1 MNDSYLHLRL
11 LHLVSAGRGYGVS
24 VRLSRIAVKN
34 FRNLVDI
41 DVPLTRHTVI
51 VGENRSGKSNLM
63 HAMRLVLDNT
73 LSGDQ
78 RRLQPED
85 FWDGLATVD
94 GDPTSS
100 GETVEVSLEVTDFE
114 DEASVVATLGDALVS
129 GSPLTARLTYRW
141 EPDSLVDEG
150 VVYRARLYGGADD
163 QTISSGDVRDR
174 LITVFM
180 HALRD
185 VESDVKSWRR
195 SPLRALLEGASQNAA
210 PADLD
215 KVRAAMKAAND
226 AVNNLGPL
234 VTLSENISASTS
246 AAVGANQGLEATLAA
261 APPDPRRLIRAMQLL
276 VDGTAQRQLTSTS
289 LGALNVL
296 YFSLLE
302 LRLKQRLESAEVAHV
317 LLAIE
322 EPEAHLHPHLQRL
335 LFKHLQ
341 QDDVSRSTVVTTHS
355 PHIASATS
363 ARNLVMLRTTPDGT
377 VAHAASQADLI
388 QDEWD
393 DIDRYLDATRSE
405 LVFARRVLLVEG
417 VAEQLMVPSLAR
429 AIGIDLDK
437 VGISVCAIG
446 GTHFAAY
453 IKLCMA
459 LGIPWAVLTD
469 GDPTIKVTGARRKQ
483 LLEQQTGAD
492 PAAIFVGATT
502 FEHDIIVVSD
512 LNRSGIVAVLT
523 DLLDDAEDL
532 VTVKAWEHATPEAK
546 EFLNMISTIGG
557 KGRFAQ
563 RLASTQLDPPAHLA
577 AALGYLLEP

>member
-1 MNDSYLHLRL
+1 
-11 LHLVSAGRGYGVS
+11 
-24 VRLSRIAVKN
+24 
-34 FRNLVDI
+34 
-41 DVPLTRHTVI
+41 
-51 VGENRSGKSNLM
+51 
-63 HAMRLVLDNT
+63 
-73 LSGDQ
+73 
-78 RRLQPED
+78 
-85 FWDGLATVD
+85 
-94 GDPTSS
+94 
-100 GETVEVSLEVTDFE
+100 VT
-114 DEASVVATLGDALVS
+114 GN
-129 GSPLTARLTYRW
+129 PLTARLTYRW
-141 EPDSLVDEG
+141 EPDPLVEDDI
-150 VVYRARLYGGADD
+150 VYRARLYGGADD
-163 QTISSGDVRDR
+163 QIISSGDVRDR

-195 SPLRALLEGASQNAA
+195 SPLRALLEGAAQDTAS
-210 PADLD
+210 ADLD
-215 KVRAAMKAAND
+215 KVRTAMKAAND
-226 AVNNLGPL
+226 AVNSLGPL
-234 VTLSENISASTS
+234 VTLSGNISTSTS

-261 APPDPRRLIRAMQLL
+261 APPDPRRLIRAMQLF

-363 ARNLVMLRTTPDGT
+363 ARNLVMLRTTPEGT
-377 VAHAASQADLI
+377 VAHAAAEANLT

-429 AIGIDLDK
+429 TLGIDLDE

-453 IKLCMA
+453 IKLCRA

-483 LLEQQTGAD
+483 LLEQKIGAD
-492 PAAIFVGATT
+492 PDAIFVGATT
-502 FEHDIIVVSD
+502 FEHDIIVESD
-512 LNRSGIVAVLT
+512 SNRSAIVRVLT
-523 DLLDDAEDL
+523 GLLDDTAHDDL
-532 VTVKAWEHATPEAK
+532 AAVASWEHETPEVK
-546 EFLNMISTIGG
+546 VFLKMISTIGG
-557 KGRFAQ
+557 KGRFSQ
-563 RLASTQLDPPAHLA
+563 RLASAKLDAPQHLA
-577 AALGYLLEP
+577 AALEYLLEP

>member
-1 MNDSYLHLRL
+1 M
-11 LHLVSAGRGYGVS
+11 
-24 VRLSRIAVKN
+24 SRIAVKN

-51 VGENRSGKSNLM
+51 VGENRSGKSNLL

-78 RRLQPED
+78 RRLRPED
-85 FWDGLATVD
+85 FWEGLATAD
-94 GDPTSS
+94 SDAADS
-100 GETVEVSLEVTDFE
+100 GESIEVSLEVTDFE
-114 DEASVVATLGDALVS
+114 DEASVVSTLGDALVT
-129 GSPLTARLTYRW
+129 GEPLTARLIYRW
-141 EPDSLVDEG
+141 EPDPLVDG
-150 VVYRARLYGGADD
+150 NVAYRARLYGGADERP
-163 QTISSGDVRDR
+163 IFSGDLRDR
-174 LITVFM
+174 LIIVFM

-195 SPLRALLEGASQNAA
+195 SPLRALLEGASKDADPAA
-210 PADLD
+210 LD
-215 KVRAAMKAAND
+215 KVRVAMKAAND
-226 AVNNLGPL
+226 SVNNLEPL
-234 VTLSENISASTS
+234 AALGKQISASTT

-261 APPDPRRLIRAMQLL
+261 APPDPRRLIRAMQLF

-302 LRLKQRLESAEVAHV
+302 LRLKQRLESAEIVHV

-355 PHIASATS
+355 PHIVSATS
-363 ARNLVMLRTTPDGT
+363 AQNLIMLRTTSMGT
-377 VAHAASQADLI
+377 VAHAAARAELSR
-388 QDEWD
+388 DEWD

-417 VAEQLMVPSLAR
+417 VAEQLMIPALAR
-429 AIGIDLDK
+429 TIGVDMDE

-453 IKLCMA
+453 IKLCRA

-483 LLEQQTGAD
+483 LLEEAADAD
-492 PAAIFVGATT
+492 PDAIFVGTTT
-502 FEHDIIVVSD
+502 FEHDIIVESAN
-512 LNRSGIVAVLT
+512 NRSAIIKVLT
-523 DLLDDAEDL
+523 EFIDDADDEDSKTVAAWTRETPD
-532 VTVKAWEHATPEAK
+532 VTN
-546 EFLNMISTIGG
+546 FLAMIKTIGG

-563 RLASTQLDPPAHLA
+563 RLASAQLDPPAHLT
-577 AALGYLLEP
+577 AALAYLMEP

>member
-1 MNDSYLHLRL
+1 M
-11 LHLVSAGRGYGVS
+11 
-24 VRLSRIAVKN
+24 SRIAVKN

-51 VGENRSGKSNLM
+51 VGENRSGKSNLL

-73 LSGDQ
+73 LSGDH
-78 RRLQPED
+78 RRLRPED
-85 FWDGLATVD
+85 FWDGLTTAD
-94 GDPTSS
+94 GDPTAS
-100 GETVEVSLEVTDFE
+100 GETVEVSLDVTNFE
-114 DEASVVATLGDALVS
+114 DEASVVATLGDALVT

-141 EPDSLVDEG
+141 EPDPLVNED
-150 VVYRARLYGGADD
+150 VVYRARLYGGLDE
-163 QTISSGDVRDR
+163 QPISSGDVRDR

-195 SPLRALLEGASQNAA
+195 SPLRALLEAASQNAA
-210 PADLD
+210 PADLENVH
-215 KVRAAMKAAND
+215 KAMKAAND
-226 AVNNLGPL
+226 SLNNLGPL
-234 VTLSENISASTS
+234 VTLSNDISASTA

-261 APPDPRRLIRAMQLL
+261 APPDPRRLIRAMQLF
-276 VDGTAQRQLTSTS
+276 VDGNAQRQLTGTS

-302 LRLKQRLESAEVAHV
+302 LQLKQRLESSEVAHV

-341 QDDVSRSTVVTTHS
+341 QDDVNRSTIVTTHS

-363 ARNLVMLRTTPDGT
+363 ARNLVMLRATPDGT
-377 VAHAASQADLI
+377 VAHAAAEADLT

-429 AIGIDLDK
+429 TIDVDLDK

-446 GTHFAAY
+446 GTHFTAY
-453 IKLCMA
+453 IKLCKA

-483 LLEQQTGAD
+483 LLEQGIGAD
-492 PAAIFVGATT
+492 TDAIFVGATT
-502 FEHDIIVVSD
+502 FEHDIIVASD
-512 LNRSGIVAVLT
+512 SNRSAIVAVLT
-523 DLLDDAEDL
+523 DLLDDTEDIR
-532 VTVKAWEHATPEAK
+532 TVKTWEQATPEVK
-546 EFLNMISTIGG
+546 EFLDMISTIGG

-563 RLASTQLDPPAHLA
+563 RLANTQLSPPAHLA
-577 AALGYLLEP
+577 AALKYLLEQ

>member
-1 MNDSYLHLRL
+1 M
-11 LHLVSAGRGYGVS
+11 
-24 VRLSRIAVKN
+24 SRIVVKN

-51 VGENRSGKSNLM
+51 VGENRSGKSNLL

-78 RRLQPED
+78 RRLRPED
-85 FWDGLATVD
+85 FWDGLATAD
-94 GDPTSS
+94 GDRSAS
-100 GETVEVSLEVTDFE
+100 GETIEVSLEVTDFE
-114 DEASVVATLGDALVS
+114 DEASVVATLGDALVT

-141 EPDSLVDEG
+141 EPDPLVDDD
-150 VVYRARLYGGADD
+150 VVYRVRLYGGVDE
-163 QTISSGDVRDR
+163 QPISSGDVRDR

-195 SPLRALLEGASQNAA
+195 SPLRALLEAASQSAA
-210 PADLD
+210 PADLA
-215 KVRAAMKAAND
+215 KVHKAMKAANESL
-226 AVNNLGPL
+226 NNLGPL
-234 VTLSENISASTS
+234 VTLSDDISASTT

-261 APPDPRRLIRAMQLL
+261 APPDPRRLIRAMQLF
-276 VDGTAQRQLTSTS
+276 VDGTAQRQLTGTS

-302 LRLKQRLESAEVAHV
+302 LQLKQRLESSEVAHV

-341 QDDVSRSTVVTTHS
+341 QDDVNRSTVVTTHS

-363 ARNLVMLRTTPDGT
+363 ARNLVMLRATPGGT
-377 VAHAASQADLI
+377 VAHAAAEADLA

-417 VAEQLMVPSLAR
+417 VAEQLMIPSLAR
-429 AIGIDLDK
+429 TIDVDLDK

-446 GTHFAAY
+446 GTHFASY
-453 IKLCMA
+453 IKLCRA

-483 LLEQQTGAD
+483 LLEQGIGAD
-492 PAAIFVGATT
+492 ADAIFVGATT
-502 FEHDIIVVSD
+502 FEHDIIVASD
-512 LNRSGIVAVLT
+512 SNRSAIVAVLT
-523 DLLDDAEDL
+523 DLLDDTEDIR
-532 VTVKAWEHATPEAK
+532 TVKTWEQATPEVK
-546 EFLNMISTIGG
+546 EFLDMISTIGG

-563 RLASTQLDPPAHLA
+563 RLASTQLSPPAHLA
-577 AALGYLLEP
+577 AALEYLLEP

>member
-1 MNDSYLHLRL
+1 M
-11 LHLVSAGRGYGVS
+11 
-24 VRLSRIAVKN
+24 RLSRIAVKN

-51 VGENRSGKSNLM
+51 VGENRSGKSNLL

-78 RRLQPED
+78 RRLRPED
-85 FWDGLATVD
+85 FWDGLKAAD

-100 GETVEVSLEVTDFE
+100 GEIVEVSLEVTDFE
-114 DEASVVATLGDALVS
+114 DEASVVTTLGDALVT

-141 EPDSLVDEG
+141 EPDPRVDKE
-150 VVYRARLYGGADD
+150 VVYRARLYGGAAERP
-163 QTISSGDVRDR
+163 IFAGDVRDR

-195 SPLRALLEGASQNAA
+195 SPLRALLEAASQSAS
-210 PADLD
+210 PADLE
-215 KVRAAMKAAND
+215 KVHKAMKAAND
-226 AVNNLGPL
+226 TLNKLDPL
-234 VTLSENISASTS
+234 VTLSNDISTS
-246 AAVGANQGLEATLAA
+246 TTAAVGADQGLEATLAA
-261 APPDPRRLIRAMQLL
+261 APPDPRRLIRAMQLF
-276 VDGTAQRQLTSTS
+276 VDGTAQRQLTGTS

-302 LRLKQRLESAEVAHV
+302 LQLKQRLESSEVAHV

-341 QDDVSRSTVVTTHS
+341 QDDVNRSTVVTTHS

-363 ARNLVMLRTTPDGT
+363 ARNLVMLRATPGGT
-377 VAHAASQADLI
+377 VAHAAAEADMA

-417 VAEQLMVPSLAR
+417 VAEQLMVPALAR
-429 AIGIDLDK
+429 TIGVDLDK

-453 IKLCMA
+453 IKLCRA

-469 GDPTIKVTGARRKQ
+469 GDPDIKVTGARRKQ
-483 LLEQQTGAD
+483 LLEQKIGAD
-492 PAAIFVGATT
+492 PDAIFVGATT
-502 FEHDIIVVSD
+502 FEHDIIVASD
-512 LNRSGIVAVLT
+512 SNRSAIVALLT
-523 DLLDDAEDL
+523 DLLDDTEDTR
-532 VTVKAWEHATPEAK
+532 TVKAWEQVTPGVK
-546 EFLNMISTIGG
+546 EFLDMISTIGG
-557 KGRFAQ
+557 KGRWAQ
-563 RLASTQLDPPAHLA
+563 RLASTQLCPPAHLA
-577 AALGYLLEP
+577 AALECLLES

>member
-1 MNDSYLHLRL
+1 M
-11 LHLVSAGRGYGVS
+11 
-24 VRLSRIAVKN
+24 VKN
-34 FRNLVDI
+34 FRNLVNI

-51 VGENRSGKSNLM
+51 VGENRSGKSNLL

-73 LSGDQ
+73 ISGDQ
-78 RRLQPED
+78 RRLRPED
-85 FWDGLATVD
+85 FWEGLATAD
-94 GDPTSS
+94 ADPTSS
-100 GETVEVSLEVTDFE
+100 GESIEVSLEVTDFE
-114 DEASVVATLGDALVS
+114 DEASVVATLGDALVT
-129 GSPLTARLTYRW
+129 GKPLTARLTYRW
-141 EPDSLVDEG
+141 EPDPLVDED

-163 QTISSGDVRDR
+163 QHISGDVRDR

-195 SPLRALLEGASQNAA
+195 SPLRALLEGASKNAA
-210 PADLD
+210 PTDLA
-215 KVRAAMKAAND
+215 KVRDAMKAAND
-226 AVNNLGPL
+226 SVTNLEPL
-234 VTLSENISASTS
+234 STLSKKISASTT
-246 AAVGANQGLEATLAA
+246 AAVGPNQGLEATLAA

-302 LRLKQRLESAEVAHV
+302 LQLKQRLESAEIAHV

-341 QDDVSRSTVVTTHS
+341 QDDVNRSTVVTTHS
-355 PHIASATS
+355 PHIVSATS
-363 ARNLVMLRTTPDGT
+363 ARNLVMLRTTPGGA
-377 VAHAASQADLI
+377 VAHAAVQANLT

-417 VAEQLMVPSLAR
+417 VAEQLMVPALAR
-429 AIGIDLDK
+429 AIGIELDE

-453 IKLCMA
+453 IKLSRA

-469 GDPTIKVTGARRKQ
+469 GDPAIKVTGARRKHLLQ
-483 LLEQQTGAD
+483 LGGAD
-492 PAAIFVGATT
+492 PNAIFVGTTT
-502 FEHDIIVVSD
+502 FEHDIVIESD
-512 LNRSGIVAVLT
+512 SNRSAIIKVLAALVDDVGGDAVT
-523 DLLDDAEDL
+523 TMA
-532 VTVKAWEHATPEAK
+532 AWEGQPPELK
-546 EFLNMISTIGG
+546 EFLKIISTIGG

-563 RLASTQLDPPAHLA
+563 RLASAQLDPPPHLS
-577 AALGYLLEP
+577 AALAYLLEL